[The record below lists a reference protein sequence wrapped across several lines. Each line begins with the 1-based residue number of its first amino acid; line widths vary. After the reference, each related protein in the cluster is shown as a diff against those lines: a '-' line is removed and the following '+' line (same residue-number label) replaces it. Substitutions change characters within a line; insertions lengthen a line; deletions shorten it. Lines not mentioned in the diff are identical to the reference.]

1 MLFMILGSIV
11 LLVIVVLAF
20 AASRPDSFRVE
31 RQIVVNAPAE
41 RLFALIEDFHQWG
54 LWSPWEK
61 LDPQL
66 KRTHSGPPK
75 GVGATYA
82 WEGNPNVGSGRMEI
96 LEAVPPSRVLIK
108 LDFLKPF
115 EAHNRAEFT
124 LTPEGEG
131 TRVLWAMTGAQP
143 FPMKVMGLFM
153 SMDSMVGKDFEKGL
167 TAMKS
172 AAEA

>member
-96 LEAVPPSRVLIK
+96 LEAAPPSRVLIK

-167 TAMKS
+167 AAMKG

>member
-1 MLFMILGSIV
+1 LLFTILGSV
-11 LLVIVVLAF
+11 ALLVIVVLAF

-96 LEAVPPSRVLIK
+96 LEAVPHSRILIK

-167 TAMKS
+167 AAMKG